1 MRLAV
6 IGAGSWGTTVAAL
19 GSRNAE
25 RVKLWARRPELAEAL
40 NATGENSDYVP
51 GLAMGP
57 VVATARLDEALDG
70 ADVVALAVPSHGFRS
85 VLAAAAPC
93 VPPGSLL
100 LSLAKGLEQGS
111 LKRMTEVAA
120 EVLPG
125 HDDGRI
131 GVLTGPNIA
140 SEVAAGMPTA
150 SVVAMGDETA
160 AADVQRLF
168 MTDTFRVYT
177 NPDVVGCEIA
187 GVVKNVVA
195 LAAGIAQGLG
205 VGDNAR
211 AALITRGLAEMTRFG
226 LALGGNPLSFLGLAG
241 IGDIVVTCT
250 SPRSR
255 NRHVGEA
262 LGRGR
267 PLADVLAEMTMVA
280 EGVRSTAAVLDRAA
294 AAGVEMPIAEQVQ
307 AVLDGARTPAAAVAS
322 LMMREAKSELEGL
335 SSRGTPPSPRRLLG

>member
-6 IGAGSWGTTVAAL
+6 IGAGSWGTTAAIL
-19 GSRNAE
+19 GSRNADQ
-25 RVKLWARRPELAEAL
+25 VTLWARRPELAEAL
-40 NATGENSDYVP
+40 NRSGENPDYLP
-51 GLAMGP
+51 GRPLGR
-57 VVATARLDEALDG
+57 VTATAGFGEALDG
-70 ADVVALAVPSHGFRS
+70 ADVVALAVPSHGFRV
-85 VLAAAAPC
+85 VLGEAAPF
-93 VPPGSLL
+93 VPPAALL

-125 HDDGRI
+125 HSEGRI

-140 SEVAAGMPTA
+140 TEVAAGMPTA
-150 SVVAMGDETA
+150 SVVAMGDTSA
-160 AADVQRLF
+160 AEEIQRLF

-211 AALITRGLAEMTRFG
+211 AALITRGLAELTRFG

-255 NRHVGEA
+255 NRSVGEA

-267 PLADVLAEMTMVA
+267 PLADVLGEMTMVA

-307 AVLDGARTPAAAVAS
+307 AVLDGVRTPADAVS
-322 LMMREAKSELEGL
+322 YLMLREARSELDGI
-335 SSRGTPPSPRRLLG
+335 RFAG

>member
-1 MRLAV
+1 V
-6 IGAGSWGTTVAAL
+6 
-19 GSRNAE
+19 E
-25 RVKLWARRPELAEAL
+25 
-40 NATGENSDYVP
+40 
-51 GLAMGP
+51 
-57 VVATARLDEALDG
+57 
-70 ADVVALAVPSHGFRS
+70 
-85 VLAAAAPC
+85 AAPFI
-93 VPPGSLL
+93 PRQALL
-100 LSLAKGLEQGS
+100 LSLAKGLEQGT

-120 EVLPG
+120 EVVPDHAG
-125 HDDGRI
+125 ERI

-140 SEVAAGMPTA
+140 TEVAAGMPTA
-150 SVVAMGDETA
+150 SVVAMGDTGA
-160 AADVQRLF
+160 AESVQQLF
-168 MTDTFRVYT
+168 MTDSFRVYT

-211 AALITRGLAEMTRFG
+211 AALITRGLAELTRFG

-255 NRHVGEA
+255 NRSVGEA

-267 PLADVLAEMTMVA
+267 PLADVLRDMTMVA

-307 AVLDGARTPAAAVAS
+307 AVLDGTRTPADAVSS
-322 LMMREAKSELEGL
+322 LMMREAKSELEGI
-335 SSRGTPPSPRRLLG
+335 RFVG

>member
-1 MRLAV
+1 VRLAV

-19 GSRNAE
+19 GARNAE
-25 RVKLWARRPELAEAL
+25 HVTLWARRPELAEAL
-40 NATGENSDYVP
+40 NASGENPDYLP
-51 GLAMGP
+51 GRPIGTVL
-57 VVATARLDEALDG
+57 ATAELAEALEG

-85 VLAAAAPC
+85 VLSAAAPF
-93 VPPGSLL
+93 VPREALV

-120 EVLPG
+120 EVLAG
-125 HDDGRI
+125 HDDSRI

-150 SVVAMGDETA
+150 SVVAMADEGA
-160 AADVQRLF
+160 AAIQRLF

-177 NPDVVGCEIA
+177 NPDVVGCEVA

-211 AALITRGLAEMTRFG
+211 AALITRGLAELTRFG

-255 NRHVGEA
+255 NRSVGEA

-267 PLADVLAEMTMVA
+267 PLADVLGEMMMVA

-307 AVLDGARTPAAAVAS
+307 AVLDGSRTPAAAVAS
-322 LMMREAKSELEGL
+322 LMMREAKSELDGI
-335 SSRGTPPSPRRLLG
+335 RLLG

>member
-19 GSRNAE
+19 GARNADH
-25 RVKLWARRPELAEAL
+25 VALWARRPELADAL
-40 NATGENSDYVP
+40 NAAGENPDYLP
-51 GLAMGP
+51 GRPLGP
-57 VVATARLDEALDG
+57 VVATARLDEALDR
-70 ADVVALAVPSHGFRS
+70 ADVVALAVPSHGFRA
-85 VLAAAAPC
+85 VLAEAAPF
-93 VPPGSLL
+93 VPSGALL
-100 LSLAKGLEQGS
+100 LSLAKGLEQGT

-120 EVLPG
+120 EVLPD

-140 SEVAAGMPTA
+140 TEVAAGMPTA
-150 SVVAMGDETA
+150 SVVAMTDETA
-160 AADVQRLF
+160 AAAIQRLF

-211 AALITRGLAEMTRFG
+211 AALITRGLAELTRFG

-267 PLADVLAEMTMVA
+267 RLADVLQEMTMVA
-280 EGVRSTAAVLDRAA
+280 EGVRSTAAVLARAA
-294 AAGVEMPIAEQVQ
+294 AAGVELPIAAQVQ
-307 AVLDGARTPAAAVAS
+307 AVLDGVRTPADAVSS
-322 LMMREAKSELEGL
+322 LMLREAKSELEGI
-335 SSRGTPPSPRRLLG
+335 RPLG

>member
-1 MRLAV
+1 VRLAV

-19 GSRNAE
+19 GARNADH
-25 RVKLWARRPELAEAL
+25 VALWARRPELAEAL
-40 NATGENSDYVP
+40 NSSNENPDYLP
-51 GLAMGP
+51 GRPLGP
-57 VVATARLDEALDG
+57 VTATAEFAEALAG

-85 VLAAAAPC
+85 VLTDAAPF
-93 VPPGSLL
+93 VPAGALV

-120 EVLPG
+120 EVLSG
-125 HDDGRI
+125 HDEGRI

-150 SVVAMGDETA
+150 SVVAMGDEGA
-160 AADVQRLF
+160 AAAVQRLF

-177 NPDVVGCEIA
+177 NPDVVGCEVA

-211 AALITRGLAEMTRFG
+211 AALITRGLAELTRFG

-255 NRHVGEA
+255 NRSVGEA
-262 LGRGR
+262 LGQGR
-267 PLADVLAEMTMVA
+267 SLSEVLAQMTMVA

-307 AVLDGARTPAAAVAS
+307 AVLDGSRTPAAAVSS
-322 LMMREAKSELEGL
+322 LMMREAKSELDGI
-335 SSRGTPPSPRRLLG
+335 RLVG